1 MASKR
6 DLVEAHAYNRRRL
19 VSAFVSGAPGGRE
32 VESVSRTKPV
42 VAGVALAAVVLGG
55 AAIAGFLNPALPD
68 GWDDAKVIIGKS
80 SAARFVA
87 VKGTLYPVLNATSAR
102 LQLPSNTGFQV
113 IVVDDDKI
121 AASPRGPA
129 RGILGAPDDL
139 PPAKALLQTGWVSC
153 LAPTGSVTTI
163 ATGPGVTADPA
174 GGVVVR
180 TQSGLTLLA
189 GGYRYG
195 IPEALGANILRVLG
209 KDKSDPLPA
218 PGAWVDLFTDGRGL
232 RFALPASITTA
243 TPLPPSLTLGGKVRR
258 VGQLIRNASVNN
270 APSVVLEDGTA
281 ALSDF
286 AAAIYSVQAPP
297 ELAAPVSVT
306 NDDLA
311 KVQQSRQTNS
321 FFPATWP
328 RDKPADARGA
338 PCAVLD
344 TAEEK
349 PATTRIMFAAPESP
363 WVTQKTAVSV
373 EPGRGAL
380 VRASSTGA
388 PSGPVYVI
396 DQSGQ
401 KFAITDPSEE
411 TLTRLGYQGVTP
423 RIVPA
428 PWMGPFASGPALN
441 EQAALASVSSS
452 SPAGP

>member
-1 MASKR
+1 M
-6 DLVEAHAYNRRRL
+6 
-19 VSAFVSGAPGGRE
+19 
-32 VESVSRTKPV
+32 
-42 VAGVALAAVVLGG
+42 
-55 AAIAGFLNPALPD
+55 
-68 GWDDAKVIIGKS
+68 
-80 SAARFVA
+80 
-87 VKGTLYPVLNATSAR
+87 LNATSAR
-102 LQLPSNTGFQV
+102 LQLPSSAGFQV

-153 LAPTGSVTTI
+153 LVPTGTI
-163 ATGPGVTADPA
+163 TSITSGAPVTADA
-174 GGVVVR
+174 SAGVVVR

-195 IPEALGANILRVLG
+195 IPEALSANILRVLG
-209 KDKSDPLPA
+209 KDRSDPLPA
-218 PGAWVDLFTDGRGL
+218 PGAWTDLYTDGRTL
-232 RFALPASITTA
+232 RFALPAVITTA
-243 TPLPPSLTLGGKVRR
+243 TTLPPSLTLGGKVKR

-281 ALSDF
+281 ALTEF
-286 AAAIYSVQAPP
+286 AAAIYSVQAPA
-297 ELAAPVSVT
+297 ELATPVSVT

-311 KVQQSRQTNS
+311 KVKQSRLTNS
-321 FFPATWP
+321 FFPGTWP
-328 RDKPADARGA
+328 KEKPGEGKGA
-338 PCAVLD
+338 PCVALD
-344 TAEEK
+344 TVEEK
-349 PATTRIMFAAPESP
+349 PASTRMMFAAPESA
-363 WVTQKTAVSV
+363 WVTPKTAVAV

-411 TLTRLGYQGVTP
+411 TLTRLGYQGITP

-441 EQAALASVSSS
+441 EQAALATVSSG
-452 SPAGP
+452 SPSGP